1 MRLTLSKRN
10 CHRPSCLFKSII
22 PGRRAVVYSWR
33 HGSFADSSLLFTR
46 TGFSLL
52 LLYLYYLQVGCT
64 PPVVPQLQSKYSE
77 HFTETVPISTII
89 DHLKTGH
96 QPEELKNFVSQN
108 KQNLGELFVGFF
120 RFYKNFDWST
130 VISIRRSNAYVSNRR
145 PHMKIEDPYEL
156 GGNSA
161 RGIYEWYGF
170 WEIKKAFSKAL
181 EKLEDDLSL
190 ENLL

>member
-1 MRLTLSKRN
+1 M
-10 CHRPSCLFKSII
+10 
-22 PGRRAVVYSWR
+22 
-33 HGSFADSSLLFTR
+33 
-46 TGFSLL
+46 
-52 LLYLYYLQVGCT
+52 
-64 PPVVPQLQSKYSE
+64 
-77 HFTETVPISTII
+77 
-89 DHLKTGH
+89 
-96 QPEELKNFVSQN
+96 
-108 KQNLGELFVGFF
+108 
-120 RFYKNFDWST
+120 
-130 VISIRRSNAYVSNRR
+130 ISIRRSNAYVSNRR